1 MTSTRQGY
9 NHELE
14 VLRQEILDMGTR
26 VEQAIDQAVRSLS
39 MQDFELAKNVMAGDD
54 DIDRMES
61 DIEDKCMVL
70 IARQQ
75 PLARDLRIIGTGL
88 KITTDLE
95 RVGDHAFDIAKI
107 TLEIGKQPLIKPL
120 VDIPRMSAM
129 AQKML
134 KDSLVAY
141 INLDMTLAEQVCA
154 DDDAVDDLYH
164 QTVRDLLTYMMEDP
178 TTIKQATQLL
188 FVARYL
194 ERVADH
200 ATNIGEW
207 VIYLVTGQRMRKKL
221 IAHMAV
227 YFLL

>member
-1 MTSTRQGY
+1 MTSTRQSY

-14 VLRQEILDMGTR
+14 TLRQEILKMGTR
-26 VEQAIDQAVRSLS
+26 VEEAIGQAVKSLTQ
-39 MQDFELAKNVMAGDD
+39 QDLEMAKTVMAGDD
-54 DIDRMES
+54 EIDHMES
-61 DIEDKCMVL
+61 DIEDKCMLL

-107 TLEIGKQPLIKPL
+107 TLSIGKQPLIKPL
-120 VDIPRMSAM
+120 VDIPRMSEM

-134 KDSLVAY
+134 KDSLNAY
-141 INLDMTLAEQVCA
+141 INLDITLAEQVCA
-154 DDDAVDDLYH
+154 DDDAVDVLYH
-164 QTVRDLLTYMMEDP
+164 QTFRELLTYMMEDP
-178 TTIKQATQLL
+178 STIKQATQLL

-207 VIYLVTGQRMRKKL
+207 VIYLVTGQRMRKN
-221 IAHMAV
+221 
-227 YFLL
+227 

>member
-1 MTSTRQGY
+1 MTSTRQNY
-9 NHELE
+9 NQELAE
-14 VLRQEILDMGTR
+14 LRNDILEMGTR
-26 VEQAIDQAVRSLS
+26 VELAIGQAVASLS
-39 MQDFELAKNVMAGDD
+39 NQDIEMAKYVIAGDD
-54 DIDRMES
+54 YIDNMES
-61 DIEDKCMVL
+61 NIEDKCMVL

-107 TLEIGKQPLIKPL
+107 ALDIAEQPLIKPL
-120 VDIPRMSAM
+120 IDIPRMSAM

-134 KDSLVAY
+134 RDSLAAY
-141 INLDMTLAEQVCA
+141 INLDITLAEMVCA
-154 DDDAVDDLYH
+154 ADDEVDDLYY
-164 QTVRDLLTYMMEDP
+164 QTFRELLTYMMEDP
-178 TTIKQATQLL
+178 RNIKQATQLL

-207 VIYLVTGQRMRKKL
+207 VIYLETGQRMRKK
-221 IAHMAV
+221 
-227 YFLL
+227 

>member
-1 MTSTRQGY
+1 MTITRQSY
-9 NHELE
+9 SQELE
-14 VLRQEILDMGTR
+14 SLRQDILKMGTQ
-26 VEQAIDQAVRSLS
+26 VELAIGQAVTSLTK
-39 MQDFELAKNVMAGDD
+39 QDLEMAKLVMAGDD
-54 DIDRMES
+54 DIDQLES
-61 DIEDKCMVL
+61 EIEDKCMLL

-107 TLEIGKQPLIKPL
+107 TLSIAKQPLIKPL
-120 VDIPRMSAM
+120 VDIPRMSEM

-134 KDSLVAY
+134 RDSLNAY
-141 INLDMTLAEQVCA
+141 INLDITLAEQVCA
-154 DDDAVDDLYH
+154 DDDAVDELYH
-164 QTVRDLLTYMMEDP
+164 QTFRELLTYMMEDP
-178 TTIKQATQLL
+178 TNIKQATQLL

-207 VIYLVTGQRMRKKL
+207 VIYLVTGQRMRKK
-221 IAHMAV
+221 
-227 YFLL
+227 

>member
-1 MTSTRQGY
+1 MTSTRQSY

-14 VLRQEILDMGTR
+14 ELRNEILEMGNR
-26 VEQAIDQAVRSLS
+26 VELAIGQAVASLTT
-39 MQDFELAKNVMAGDD
+39 QDVEMAKRVMAGDD
-54 DIDRMES
+54 YIDNMES

-107 TLEIGKQPLIKPL
+107 ALSVAGQPLIKPL

-141 INLDMTLAEQVCA
+141 INLDIALAERVCTA
-154 DDDAVDDLYH
+154 DDEVDDIYH
-164 QTVRDLLTYMMEDP
+164 QTFRELLTYMMEDP
-178 TTIKQATQLL
+178 RNIKQATQLL

-207 VIYLVTGQRMRKKL
+207 VIYLETGQRMRKK
-221 IAHMAV
+221 
-227 YFLL
+227 

>member
-1 MTSTRQGY
+1 MTSTRQSY
-9 NHELE
+9 NQELE
-14 VLRQEILDMGTR
+14 SLRQDILKMGTQ
-26 VEQAIDQAVRSLS
+26 VELAIGQAVTSLTK
-39 MQDFELAKNVMAGDD
+39 QDLEMAKLVMAGDD
-54 DIDRMES
+54 DIDQLES
-61 DIEDKCMVL
+61 EIEDKCMLL

-107 TLEIGKQPLIKPL
+107 TLSIGKQPLIKPL
-120 VDIPRMSAM
+120 VDIPRMSEM

-134 KDSLVAY
+134 RDSLNAY
-141 INLDMTLAEQVCA
+141 INLDITLAEQVCA
-154 DDDAVDDLYH
+154 DDDAVDELYH
-164 QTVRDLLTYMMEDP
+164 QTFRELLTYMMEDP
-178 TTIKQATQLL
+178 TNIKQATQLL

-207 VIYLVTGQRMRKKL
+207 VIYLVTGQRMRKK
-221 IAHMAV
+221 
-227 YFLL
+227 

>member
-1 MTSTRQGY
+1 MTSTRQSY

-14 VLRQEILDMGTR
+14 ELRKEILDMGTR
-26 VEQAIDQAVRSLS
+26 VELAIGQAIASLTT
-39 MQDFELAKNVMAGDD
+39 QDIEMAKRVMAGDD
-54 DIDRMES
+54 YIDQMES

-107 TLEIGKQPLIKPL
+107 ALGIAGQPLIKPL

-134 KDSLVAY
+134 RDSLVAY
-141 INLDMTLAEQVCA
+141 INLDTTLAERVCA
-154 DDDAVDDLYH
+154 DDDEVDDIYH
-164 QTVRDLLTYMMEDP
+164 QTFRELLTYMMEDP
-178 TTIKQATQLL
+178 RNITQATQLL

-207 VIYLVTGQRMRKKL
+207 VIYLATGQRMRKK
-221 IAHMAV
+221 
-227 YFLL
+227 